1 MLLAWENLHK
11 SLDWAFYLFLKFP
24 SYLYHNL
31 CICLIRL
38 SLLLD
43 YKRQGIEL
51 IETESRKIVA
61 RGWEVEEIELVK
73 EYRFEV

>member
-43 YKRQGIEL
+43 YNRQG

-61 RGWEVEEIELVK
+61 RDWEVEEIELVK
-73 EYRFEV
+73 GYRFEV